1 MNTLLIRVKGIPRRT
16 LALVGVDVVDGDDGR
31 ALGAELVLV
40 QVSLSAD
47 ALLLARVEVEPVHA
61 RRDAVRD
68 SRNFAR
74 VGDRRGPA
82 DAPLGRRVEKLSD
95 LAGVAEYFLVEG
107 VAAAVEVDLG
117 SGAGRGQLNAL
128 PVIVIVIFRQA
139 HAVIGRYVVLRVNTT
154 KDTSKRLFGIDDDC
168 TS

>member
-1 MNTLLIRVKGIPRRT
+1 M
-16 LALVGVDVVDGDDGR
+16 VGVDVVDGDDGR

-61 RRDAVRD
+61 WRHAVRD
-68 SRNFAR
+68 SRNFAC
-74 VGDRRGPA
+74 VGNRRGPA

-117 SGAGRGQLNAL
+117 SGAGRGQLNTL

-139 HAVIGRYVVLRVNTT
+139 HAVVSRYVVLRVNTT
-154 KDTSKRLFGIDDDC
+154 KNTSKRLFGIDDDC